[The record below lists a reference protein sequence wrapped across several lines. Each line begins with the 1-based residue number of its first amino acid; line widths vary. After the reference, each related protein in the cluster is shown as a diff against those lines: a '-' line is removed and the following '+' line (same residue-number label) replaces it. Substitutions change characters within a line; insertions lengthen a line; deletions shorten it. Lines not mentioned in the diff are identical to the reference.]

1 MFNRETFGR
10 HFVAPDPD
18 AEPFGGLVSC
28 TRILLDMAQ
37 YEDERLVEAALRL
50 LFRHLNQRTHFVQI
64 AMCTQLLVRPT
75 TARIYYKM
83 RCELTE
89 LRAWTPYLDEEGNT
103 RRRKEALIQCSKL
116 MQRWIGVLTPRLG
129 SSNERVDDEVKEAQ
143 AMASNLDMH
152 TAVMCILL
160 LPLKRQ
166 VTRRAGDLDMALD
179 SERRELFGVCHELV
193 QKLCTANRDMQQY
206 FFEHRGALINQM
218 GLLGLD
224 METSLSAIV
233 QGNR

>member
-1 MFNRETFGR
+1 
-10 HFVAPDPD
+10 
-18 AEPFGGLVSC
+18 
-28 TRILLDMAQ
+28 
-37 YEDERLVEAALRL
+37 
-50 LFRHLNQRTHFVQI
+50 
-64 AMCTQLLVRPT
+64 
-75 TARIYYKM
+75 
-83 RCELTE
+83 
-89 LRAWTPYLDEEGNT
+89 
-103 RRRKEALIQCSKL
+103 